1 MSKALRIPGPGRTR
15 RPGLALAVLTVASAA
30 VLVAAEIWLHTGWT
44 GIGLTLRSQLCN
56 GTPLEGFTL
65 SGSLGWTVTQN
76 RIHFTLQD
84 GVLHTELRLDDPD
97 AVHDVPGVVPT
108 RSYALSP
115 ETRDQADANAV
126 VNRPGIEGN
135 RQANTTVNTVRR
147 MYTIW
152 LPDDTEL
159 RVDAGDVSLSEGVTL
174 TATEE
179 NPLDDFSYNDY
190 TLQVLSGSDD
200 ASWPDLPV
208 NTQSFV
214 LGAGKGLC
222 WTQNLAGRAPGL
234 YRVQGLTRY
243 QIGQLPT
250 DGTVQGYPVVCNST
264 EYGTLTPFYCPADA
278 QQALAGASMADGST
292 LLLYLNGENVL
303 CADLVNAAGNRTDH
317 RELTTLEK
325 AAHIYAKLLPR
336 TTDRDAVLWVEGYDQ
351 QIDEYLYSSTQPV
364 IALLRTENGKF
375 TVASTMEDKDH
386 LNPDTILLNEAGDKV
401 LFAYENTVFQ
411 NGVPTVAGKNGRGM
425 DLRVYDLDGG
435 RLQYWGTMTT
445 GAERDWYA
453 DYLWNG
459 KLLRREL
466 HFDSLQK
473 DGGNWK

>member
-15 RPGLALAVLTVASAA
+15 RPGLALAVLTVASVA

-97 AVHDVPGVVPT
+97 AVHDIPGVVPT

-174 TATEE
+174 TVNAPKLSVKVCTEPLEKLLLHLLKNAAAYTPAEGKIWLDYKKRGAHTQQFIVTDTGCGIPEDRRENLFKPFSEVRDLTQGDGLGLPICSLMATRM
-179 NPLDDFSYNDY
+179 NGSLSIDTAY
-190 TLQVLSGSDD
+190 TKG
-200 ASWPDLPV
+200 
-208 NTQSFV
+208 TRFV
-214 LGAGKGLC
+214 L
-222 WTQNLAGRAPGL
+222 
-234 YRVQGLTRY
+234 
-243 QIGQLPT
+243 
-250 DGTVQGYPVVCNST
+250 
-264 EYGTLTPFYCPADA
+264 
-278 QQALAGASMADGST
+278 
-292 LLLYLNGENVL
+292 
-303 CADLVNAAGNRTDH
+303 
-317 RELTTLEK
+317 
-325 AAHIYAKLLPR
+325 
-336 TTDRDAVLWVEGYDQ
+336 
-351 QIDEYLYSSTQPV
+351 
-364 IALLRTENGKF
+364 
-375 TVASTMEDKDH
+375 
-386 LNPDTILLNEAGDKV
+386 
-401 LFAYENTVFQ
+401 
-411 NGVPTVAGKNGRGM
+411 
-425 DLRVYDLDGG
+425 
-435 RLQYWGTMTT
+435 
-445 GAERDWYA
+445 
-453 DYLWNG
+453 
-459 KLLRREL
+459 EL
-466 HFDSLQK
+466 HV
-473 DGGNWK
+473 

>member
-15 RPGLALAVLTVASAA
+15 RPGLALAVLTVASVA

-97 AVHDVPGVVPT
+97 AVHDIPGVVPT

-325 AAHIYAKLLPR
+325 AARIIAARRDFPVLKTGAL
-336 TTDRDAVLWVEGYDQ
+336 DAVKSGLVNAAFYRFQ
-351 QIDEYLYSSTQPV
+351 V
-364 IALLRTENGKF
+364 KAKAF
-375 TVASTMEDKDH
+375 TVSDACIACGKC
-386 LNPDTILLNEAGDKV
+386 
-401 LFAYENTVFQ
+401 
-411 NGVPTVAGKNGRGM
+411 VALCPLGNVR
-425 DLRVYDLDGG
+425 LQGG
-435 RLQYWGTMTT
+435 RPVWSDHCTHCMACICGCPAKAIEYG
-445 GAERDWYA
+445 RISR
-453 DYLWNG
+453 G
-459 KLLRREL
+459 KPRYQCPPYEE
-466 HFDSLQK
+466 
-473 DGGNWK
+473 